1 MLIVM
6 KNILIQTIIIPLIAS
21 TLFGQNPPLTGNPYA
36 PRGKSKSPDGVYEW
50 VVRTDPAIRYELI
63 HIGTR
68 TPVATVSSYY
78 PAPDPMNIR
87 YAYSFGAY
95 WNDASSIVAL
105 DELNRRRAGHLYF
118 FILTEKKA
126 HEYRPEQFIPIPKT
140 ADEARFVV
148 DPGWISSTKIRVRLA
163 MKLPGSDPASKYYL
177 IDFSHPRNPVV
188 EETQ

>member
-1 MLIVM
+1 M
-6 KNILIQTIIIPLIAS
+6 KNILVQTTIIHLIAS
-21 TLFGQNPPLTGNPYA
+21 TLFGQNPPLTGDPYA

-50 VVRTDPAIRYELI
+50 VVKTDPTIRYELI
-63 HIGTR
+63 HVGTR
-68 TPVATVSSYY
+68 TPVATVNSYY

-87 YAYSFGAY
+87 YAHAVGAY

-126 HEYRPEQFIPIPKT
+126 REYRPEQFIPIPKT

-148 DPGWISSTKIRVRLA
+148 DPGWISPTKIRVRLA
-163 MKLPGSDPASKYYL
+163 LKSPGSDPASKYYL
-177 IDFSHPRNPVV
+177 IDFSKPGNPVV